1 LSFDNFVGGLQKN
14 RHLLIAY
21 NTTGYQGNPA
31 KAAYNFC
38 RNIPVF
44 PSFPHFQRDL
54 SLPLHYSKLNVLM
67 HFWHISCSNYIIKD
81 NLSIEHNGHEEQTVK
96 QTISSFFPLLLL
108 AGGSEMASRHLLR
121 IVMEGGV
128 ILRNAVPEIGAGGKV
143 HHGHKESSEKRIVL
157 ANIESRRLIRKS
169 GTAPLVRRH

>member
-1 LSFDNFVGGLQKN
+1 
-14 RHLLIAY
+14 
-21 NTTGYQGNPA
+21 
-31 KAAYNFC
+31 
-38 RNIPVF
+38 
-44 PSFPHFQRDL
+44 
-54 SLPLHYSKLNVLM
+54 M

-81 NLSIEHNGHEEQTVK
+81 DLSIEHNGHEEQTV
-96 QTISSFFPLLLL
+96 

-169 GTAPLVRRH
+169 GTAPVVRRH